1 MPEQRHGRPEASQA
15 WPAYYERRAQT
26 ARSPALARYYATP
39 PPAPETAIG
48 EVPMVAMD
56 METTGLDPDQHAI
69 VSVALLPFTVAR
81 IRMAERRHWVV
92 KPPCSLEATS
102 VTFHHITHADIE
114 HAPDIGEVLDDM
126 LALMAGRVV
135 VVHYHRIER
144 RFLNA
149 AVVARLG
156 EDLLFP
162 VIDTMELEARRHRLA
177 WRARLRQRL
186 GRPALSLR
194 LAASRERYRLPPY
207 QAHHALVD
215 AMASAELLQAQVRHH
230 LGASTPLRALWW

>member
-15 WPAYYERRAQT
+15 WPAYYERRAET
-26 ARSPALARYYATP
+26 ARAPALARYYGTP
-39 PPAPETAIG
+39 LPAPEAAIG

-69 VSVALLPFTVAR
+69 VSIGLVPFTLGR

-92 KPPCSLEATS
+92 KPPRSLEATS

-114 HAPDIGEVLDDM
+114 NAPDIGEVLDDV

-162 VIDTMELEARRHRLA
+162 VIDTMELEARRHRLS
-177 WRARLRQRL
+177 WRARLHQHL
-186 GRPALSLR
+186 GRTPLSLR
-194 LAASRERYRLPPY
+194 LAASRERYHLPPY

-215 AMASAELLQAQVRHH
+215 AMATAELLQAQAGHH
-230 LGASTPLRALWW
+230 IGADTPLHKLWC